1 MKKTQA
7 FTLIELLVVIA
18 IIAILAAI
26 LFPVFAQAKDAAKK
40 TASLNNVKQLG
51 LAHLMYAGDNDDLF
65 TLAVDDGRAQ
75 TRVIDL
81 DFIWQGKILP
91 YVKNYDIFL
100 SPNATDKRQVKPT
113 NPNATSGG
121 ALYSYGMSMRWRAY
135 ASKEPGSGGA
145 NSTWRTAWGNALY
158 EGIGGYQAALSGT
171 NYTGGNNYCGQ
182 GGTPAT
188 KTSSSLSQS
197 QIARISETALVYD
210 ARSYDAGFMC
220 FENAPAPLDAA
231 DPASPFPGV
240 NFEGRYSYQG
250 EVAQPT
256 VSNTKYRIGTGCVL
270 MADGSAKALKTSQ
283 FFSTFT
289 TAGNQLAYRYQYALE

>member
-1 MKKTQA
+1 MKRSSA

-51 LAHLMYAGDNDDLF
+51 LAHIMYANDNDDVF
-65 TLAVDDGRAQ
+65 SLAVDDGRAQ

-91 YVKNYDIFL
+91 YVKNYDIYI
-100 SPNATDKRQVKPT
+100 SPNATNRNKVKPT
-113 NPNATSGG
+113 APNATSGG

-158 EGIGGYQAALSGT
+158 EGVGGYQAALTGA

-182 GGTPAT
+182 GGTPTT
-188 KTSSSLSQS
+188 KTSPSLSQS
-197 QIARISETALVYD
+197 QIARVSETALSYD

-220 FENAPAPLDAA
+220 FENAPAPADSTDA
-231 DPASPFPGV
+231 ASPFPGV
-240 NFEGRYSYQG
+240 NFEGRYSFEG
-250 EVAQPT
+250 TVAQAN
-256 VSNTKYRIGTGCVL
+256 VSNTRYRLGTGCVL

-289 TAGNQLAYRYQYALE
+289 TAGGQLAYRYQYALE